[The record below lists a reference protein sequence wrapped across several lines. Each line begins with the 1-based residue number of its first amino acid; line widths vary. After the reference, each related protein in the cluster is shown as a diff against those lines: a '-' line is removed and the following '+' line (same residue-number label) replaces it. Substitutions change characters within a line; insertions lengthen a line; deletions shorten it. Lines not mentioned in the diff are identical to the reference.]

1 MPYDSKYN
9 NTRKK
14 YLQDNMHTV
23 ALVYKNDDYEIL
35 KAAADEAGKPVA
47 RFAKDAVDLYL
58 KLKREVSK

>member
-47 RFAKDAVDLYL
+47 RYVKDCVDFHEKIKELL
-58 KLKREVSK
+58 KN